1 MRSYELF
8 AQHVMPAFQNQ
19 NQTQTQTQT
28 QSTIEAEDWLKLHSE
43 EGFRKASAAR
53 AKSTADYEA
62 GRNGKKLTA

>member
-8 AQHVMPAFQNQ
+8 AQHVMPAFQN
-19 NQTQTQTQT
+19 QTQTQT